1 MGNDSSK
8 HGDALSDH
16 RRDEWAKRKAELEQ
30 ATERRER
37 AAAAREAAVAA
48 EVPPDYAN
56 ERDSEPSY
64 RIAVSEPG
72 RRLSVEGED
81 ATEAAKVFAQ
91 LEGLRPSRVR
101 VANDTPPPPSW
112 HQTKGGKVGAV
123 LALLTALGGLL
134 QALRE
139 LGVFGP

>member
-1 MGNDSSK
+1 MADETTK
-8 HGDALSDH
+8 DH
-16 RRDEWAKRKAELEQ
+16 KRDRTLRLRTQFDEQ
-30 ATERRER
+30 LR
-37 AAAAREAAVAA
+37 AARG
-48 EVPPDYAN
+48 EVPPDYAD

-101 VANDTPPPPSW
+101 EGRDTPAPPSW
-112 HQTKGGKVGAV
+112 RQGKPFKLVGAV
-123 LALLTALGGLL
+123 LALLSAIGAVA

-139 LGVFGP
+139 AGVFGP